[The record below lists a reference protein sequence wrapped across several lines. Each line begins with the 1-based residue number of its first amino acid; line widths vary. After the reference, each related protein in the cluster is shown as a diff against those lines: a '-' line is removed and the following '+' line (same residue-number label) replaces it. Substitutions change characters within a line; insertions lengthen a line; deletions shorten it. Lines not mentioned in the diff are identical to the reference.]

1 MDISTVV
8 DPTNYK
14 LYTQRILAL
23 ETRQEFIKTLES
35 ILSHNYSL
43 WFTEIGDI
51 YLENYG
57 PDCQLPSY
65 RPSRHK
71 DHNYVVV
78 IYNRYQ

>member
-1 MDISTVV
+1 MEHLI

-14 LYTQRILAL
+14 LYIDKLLAL
-23 ETRQEFIKTLES
+23 ETRGEFIRTLEA
-35 ILSHNYSL
+35 ILVKNYSL

-51 YLENYG
+51 YLKNHG
-57 PDCQLPSY
+57 VDCRLPAY
-65 RPSRHK
+65 KPQRTK